1 MPAKKTNKWQSTPLS
16 NELHSYIASR
26 QLKQQDLADLLSV
39 DARTLRRW
47 LSGETII
54 TNVHDLKRVA
64 DTLGVNPSRL
74 GLSQSVLLPIPPDD
88 IEKAINH
95 IWKQIRAAKYHEANI
110 LADQLM
116 MDMASYMHTS
126 DTTMLR
132 RLASAN
138 YVTGFVKSQI
148 SRANETNL
156 ARYYYGEM
164 EKIARML
171 DDHTLLN
178 IALTYQ
184 GDMLQRGGNIKDA
197 IMFLEAARDTTPDAE
212 IVAKGNG
219 IQLLGRAY
227 FKAKKLSDFE
237 RAMKES
243 ENIALELEESSQG
256 KITKGQYN
264 AGTVYEEYGRS
275 LGLLGQLNEGMDYL
289 DRAEENFK
297 KTWSIQRRDLL
308 LTSSKALV
316 LVHGGEIRE
325 GVNMA
330 VTSLDLIRKS
340 GNARM
345 MDRIYAVQQYIDR
358 LSYEVGKA
366 SITLRE
372 AINGPIEF

>member
-1 MPAKKTNKWQSTPLS
+1 MSAKKTNKWQPTPLS
-16 NELHSYIASR
+16 NELATYLS
-26 QLKQQDLADLLSV
+26 QNNMKQQELADLISV
-39 DARTLRRW
+39 DVRTLRRW

-54 TNVHDLKRVA
+54 TNVHDLQRVA
-64 DTLGVNPSRL
+64 DRLHILPEKL
-74 GLSQSVLLPIPPDD
+74 GLSPSVHMPIPADD
-88 IEKAINH
+88 IDKVIGG
-95 IWKQIRAAKYHEANI
+95 IWKQIRAAKYGEANI

-116 MDMASYMHTS
+116 MDMTEYTHTS

-132 RLASAN
+132 RLAQAH

-156 ARYYYGEM
+156 ARFYYAEM

-171 DDHTLLN
+171 NDHTLLN
-178 IALTYQ
+178 IALTYE
-184 GDMLQRGGNIKDA
+184 GDMLQRGGSVNEA
-197 IMFLEAARDTTPDAE
+197 ITFLEAARDTTPGADMA
-212 IVAKGNG
+212 ARGNS

-227 FKAKKLSDFE
+227 FKAKRLADFE
-237 RAMKES
+237 QAMKAS
-243 ENIALELEESSQG
+243 EDIAIELEETSQG
-256 KITKGQYN
+256 KATKGQYN

-275 LGLLGQLNEGMDYL
+275 LGRLGQLKEGMDYL
-289 DRAEENFK
+289 DKAEENFK
-297 KTWSIQRRDLL
+297 KTWSSQRRDLL
-308 LTSSKALV
+308 LTSSKAIV

-330 VTSLDLIRKS
+330 ISCIELIQKS

-372 AINGPIEF
+372 AMTGPIEY